1 MSLLFLGIICKK
13 DAVDT
18 PDTIID
24 VEVHPVT
31 TPTSNPP
38 NILFII
44 ADDVGNEATQ
54 GYPNGGIKPSMPN
67 LKRLTTERITFDNV
81 WQYRVFFPPEPLI

>member
-1 MSLLFLGIICKK
+1 MNKKILLLSSLLFLGISCKK

-18 PDTIID
+18 PGPIID
-24 VEVHPVT
+24 VVVDPVT

-44 ADDVGNEATQ
+44 ADDIGIEATP
-54 GYPNGGIKPSMPN
+54 GYPIGAIKTNMPN
-67 LKRLTTERITFDNV
+67 LERLAVEGITFDNV
-81 WQYRVFFPPEPLI
+81 